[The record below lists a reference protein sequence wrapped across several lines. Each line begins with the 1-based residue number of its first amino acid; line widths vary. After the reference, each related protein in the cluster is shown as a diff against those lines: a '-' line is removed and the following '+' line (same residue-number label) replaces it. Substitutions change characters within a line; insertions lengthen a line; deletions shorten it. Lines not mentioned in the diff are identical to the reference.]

1 MASQLSAAAA
11 MTSVPQFHGLRS
23 YSSPRSM
30 VTLPSVRMGR
40 KRSQGIRCDY
50 IGSPTNLIMVT
61 TTTLMLFAGRFGL
74 APSANRKATAGLKLE
89 ARDSGLQ
96 TGDPAGFTLADT
108 LACGS
113 VGHILGVGI
122 VLGLKNTGV
131 LDQIIG

>member
-1 MASQLSAAAA
+1 MAATTVTSLPRFNGLKATAQLA
-11 MTSVPQFHGLRS
+11 
-23 YSSPRSM
+23 SPVQSLAVVQPMR
-30 VTLPSVRMGR
+30 RKGMGAL
-40 KRSQGIRCDY
+40 GARCGY

-89 ARDSGLQ
+89 TRDSGLQ

-113 VGHILGVGI
+113 VGHIIGVGV
-122 VLGLKNTGV
+122 VLGLKNIGV
-131 LDQIIG
+131 L

>member
-1 MASQLSAAAA
+1 MAVTAL
-11 MTSVPQFHGLRS
+11 TTLPQFNGLRPQIS
-23 YSSPRSM
+23 ATPAR
-30 VTLPSVRMGR
+30 TLATVQPARR
-40 KRSQGIRCDY
+40 KVNGALGARCGF

-61 TTTLMLFAGRFGL
+61 STTLMLFAGRFGL

-113 VGHILGVGI
+113 VGHIIGVGV
-122 VLGLKNTGV
+122 VLGLKN
-131 LDQIIG
+131 IGAL

>member
-1 MASQLSAAAA
+1 MASQLSAATSMAA
-11 MTSVPQFHGLRS
+11 VPQFNGLRG
-23 YSSPRSM
+23 YASPRSA
-30 VTLPSVRMGR
+30 VALPSMR

-50 IGSPTNLIMVT
+50 IGSATNQIMVV
-61 TTTLMLFAGRFGL
+61 TTTLMLVAGRFGL

-108 LACGS
+108 LACGA

-122 VLGLKNTGV
+122 VLGLKNTGA

>member
-11 MTSVPQFHGLRS
+11 MAGVPQFHGLRG
-23 YSSPRSM
+23 YASPRSA
-30 VTLPSVRMGR
+30 VALPPVRVGR
-40 KRSQGIRCDY
+40 KRSQGVRCDY
-50 IGSPTNLIMVT
+50 IGSATNLIMVT

-108 LACGS
+108 LACGA

-122 VLGLKNTGV
+122 VLGLKNTGA

>member
-11 MTSVPQFHGLRS
+11 VAAVPQFNGLRG
-23 YSSPRSM
+23 YASPRSSA
-30 VTLPSVRMGR
+30 VALPAR
-40 KRSQGIRCDY
+40 KRRSQGIRCDY
-50 IGSPTNLIMVT
+50 IGSATNLIMVT

-108 LACGS
+108 LACGA

-122 VLGLKNTGV
+122 VLGLKNTGA